1 MPAYGVFS
9 NAGGGHQHFDRH
21 DRHDRHGFHRHELWP
36 HGAGVPRGADIQ
48 YIVFS
53 RTVAQK

>member
-9 NAGGGHQHFDRH
+9 NAGGGHQHF